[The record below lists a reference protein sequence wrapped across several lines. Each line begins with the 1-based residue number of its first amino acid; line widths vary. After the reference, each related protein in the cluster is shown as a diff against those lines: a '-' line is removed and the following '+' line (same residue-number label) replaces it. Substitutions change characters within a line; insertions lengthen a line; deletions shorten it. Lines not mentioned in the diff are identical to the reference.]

1 MNQSER
7 RKETPNVQVKAYH
20 KRRGTRRSE
29 AEWMRAMS
37 AIAFGLAILF
47 AALVC
52 WEFFGVARPALCLMF
67 LLFSAVCFVTAI
79 LFHNWKRAVDREEA
93 QRRESRERERLK

>member
-7 RKETPNVQVKAYH
+7 RSETPKGKVKTTH
-20 KRRGTRRSE
+20 RHRSPHRSE

-37 AIAFGLAILF
+37 TIAFGLAILF

-79 LFHNWKRAVDREEA
+79 LFRNWKRAVDQEEA
-93 QRRESRERERLK
+93 QRSEIRERERQK